1 GVDAGSPPPWEQAD
15 RPSTAADD
23 TAISR
28 RDSTSSSL
36 DLTGYSGFVGVL
48 VVAESCFQ
56 LLDLVGEA
64 LDAFIYGVAEASRVV
79 MGPPGQLVGHLLADL
94 VLPRGGNCGPQAERT
109 VPDLHQLCPSFLVLL
124 DQARARLD
132 VDRERRLLDSTA
144 GVDVG
149 VDHGHPGSDST
160 CHWSVHRR
168 GGR

>member
-1 GVDAGSPPPWEQAD
+1 MPRAATCSGFSSRHGSSPNAFTSSGFCTSTGWTPESVCCVSGADCSGGGVDAGSPPPWEQAD

-94 VLPRGGNCGPQAERT
+94 VLPRGGN
-109 VPDLHQLCPSFLVLL
+109 
-124 DQARARLD
+124 
-132 VDRERRLLDSTA
+132 
-144 GVDVG
+144 
-149 VDHGHPGSDST
+149 
-160 CHWSVHRR
+160 
-168 GGR
+168 